1 MKSKAHSRRF
11 LQNRLMPSHRFSGR
25 RAARLLLP
33 AALAIAAGS
42 QVPRVLAQAHQPP
55 KIEEDTYV
63 WQFDANPFEGDADAI
78 RQGRR
83 LYRSTCYIC
92 HLDAGGRG
100 PNLRKSRL
108 QGQDFLRIVINGRKG
123 TQMPAWKNKLTEAE
137 MWKILAYLETPSQ

>member
-1 MKSKAHSRRF
+1 M
-11 LQNRLMPSHRFSGR
+11 RLPRLTGQYL
-25 RAARLLLP
+25 ARLLLP
-33 AALAIAAGS
+33 AALAIAAGA
-42 QVPRVLAQAHQPP
+42 QIPRALAQAHQPP

-63 WQFDANPFEGDADAI
+63 WEFEANPFEGAPDAV

-108 QGQDFLRIVINGRKG
+108 QGQDFLRVVINGRKG
-123 TQMPAWKNKLTEAE
+123 TQMPAWKGKLTEAE
-137 MWKILAYLETPSQ
+137 MWKILAYLEAPLQ